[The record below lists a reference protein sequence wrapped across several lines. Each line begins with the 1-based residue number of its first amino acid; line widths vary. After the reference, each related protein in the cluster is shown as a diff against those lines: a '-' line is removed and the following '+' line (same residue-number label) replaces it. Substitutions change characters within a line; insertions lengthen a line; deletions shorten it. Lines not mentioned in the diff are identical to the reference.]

1 MSFPKKITEKLLERD
16 YNFVPRLSDGELVGN
31 DSKYISFLKQSGTA
45 VYGVVLLRADNSFD
59 YRDVYIRLKET
70 FYQFAGGI
78 NCTNAYYVGL
88 FVGSDEDA
96 ELRDFCTNDIED
108 YTLKLNEISWIVEV
122 EKRRILVSGQTVT
135 VEDGKTL
142 DRPADPV
149 KEGYKFIG
157 WIVDVEKKRIFV
169 RGSQPD
175 KLLDLNELIDSA
187 LAETDA
193 SYSPNVEMRTLM
205 QNEIDKRRESIKS
218 GNILCTAALILIN
231 VVLLAL
237 TYITGGI
244 GTENMVRMGALSTEL
259 LFNHHQYYRL
269 FTAMF
274 LHFGV
279 IHLASNMLFLYVFGS
294 VIERYYGKVKFLL
307 IYLGAGLAGNIVYA
321 LLSDGVAAGASGAV
335 FGLVGAMLSFSRII
349 KRSVEG
355 KDTYFMILF
364 AIISICGGM
373 FMEGVA
379 NSAHIGGFVFGL
391 IAGHLMYKK
400 E

>member
-108 YTLKLNEISWIVEV
+108 YTLKLNEI
-122 EKRRILVSGQTVT
+122 R
-135 VEDGKTL
+135 
-142 DRPADPV
+142 
-149 KEGYKFIG
+149 
-157 WIVDVEKKRIFV
+157 WIVDVEKKKIFV
-169 RGSQPD
+169 MGSQPD

-187 LAETDA
+187 LAETDD

-237 TYITGGI
+237 TYLTGGI

-400 E
+400 K